1 MAPDLSLRGGYG
13 KITNLMI
20 DQNENT
26 TLKPP
31 RMIPVI
37 IAGFNTV
44 ANRIWLILIP
54 VALDL
59 LLWFAPKLSVKNLIM
74 PQIIDATNTLAKL
87 GSPELVKTLTD
98 SEKIWGDV
106 LGQYSLLS
114 ALRTIPVGV
123 PSVVARIMN
132 QSNPLGT
139 PLSINL
145 PNGTTALLVF
155 LGITLLGFFAGTV
168 YFNLISRNTAP
179 EPVKLLP
186 GQLGRQFLESVVMA
200 LLLLA
205 VALFLIVPVSFFVSL
220 FSLFG
225 SGVTQFLLLVAG
237 FVLLW
242 MLIPLSFSPHG
253 VFVNQEKAVPSMVL
267 SSKMVRYFLPGT
279 GSFILTCALISEGLN
294 LLWTVTP
301 SDSWLTLVGILA
313 HAFVVTALIAATFI
327 YYREGYKWM
336 QMNLQRINSVAG
348 KRPENG
354 GFFGRYQ

>member
-1 MAPDLSLRGGYG
+1 MSLRGGYG
-13 KITNLMI
+13 KITILMI
-20 DQNENT
+20 DQNEQT

-31 RMIPVI
+31 RMIPTI
-37 IAGFNTV
+37 MAGFNTV

-59 LLWFAPKLSVKNLIM
+59 LLWFAPKLSIKNLIM
-74 PQIIDATNTLAKL
+74 PQIVDATNTLAKL

-98 SEKIWGDV
+98 SQKLFGDV
-106 LGQYSLLS
+106 LGQYSLLT

-123 PSVVARIMN
+123 PSLLARIMN

-139 PLSINL
+139 RQAIEV

-155 LGITLLGFFAGTV
+155 IGITLLGFFAGTV
-168 YFNLISRNTAP
+168 YFNMISRNTASAS
-179 EPVKLLP
+179 EKLLP
-186 GQLGRQFLESVVMA
+186 GQLGRQFLESVGMA

-205 VALFLIVPVSFFVSL
+205 VALFLIVPISFFVSL

-225 SGVTQFLLLVAG
+225 AGVMQFLLLVAG

-253 VFVNQEKAVPSMVL
+253 IFVIQEKAVPSMVL
-267 SSKMVRYFLPGT
+267 SSKMVRFFLPGT

-301 SDSWLTLVGILA
+301 SNSWLTLIGILA

-327 YYREGYKWM
+327 YYREGFKWT

-354 GFFGRYQ
+354 GFFGRQQ